1 MKKKIL
7 ALLLTAAMV
16 LSLCACGTKK
26 EASKKESSKEKLTD
40 ITMVLDWTPN
50 TNHTGLYV
58 AKEKG
63 YFKDAGLNVSI
74 IQPPDN
80 GATDLVASGGAEF
93 GVDFQDTLVAAFA
106 SDSPLPVTAV
116 GAILQHNTSGL
127 ISLKKSG
134 IDSPAKLEKHMYA
147 TWDSPIEQAILKNV
161 MAADGG
167 DFSKVN
173 LVSTSVENIVASL
186 NADIDCVWIY
196 YGWDGIKCKQEGLD
210 TNYLPFREMN
220 KTFDYYSPVII
231 ANNEFLKKER
241 NISRRN
247 KIFSKQECRRCGASR
262 GFKFFKIRKTKRG
275 HEANNSFNDHRKRC
289 IQIIPRRSQ
298 NNSYKKHRTQKISLF
313 IFNQLRQ
320 NKTRFNIFSSGGISF
335 RCKGGGNAPHQRIGN
350 PYHGMHPSP
359 RSMQL
364 FM

>member
-7 ALLLTAAMV
+7 ALLLTAAMA

-26 EASKKESSKEKLTD
+26 ENSKEKLTD

-63 YFKDAGLNVSI
+63 YFKAAGLNVSI

-93 GVDFQDTLVAAFA
+93 GVDFQDTLAAAFA

-231 ANNEFLKKER
+231 ANNEFLKKDPDTAKAFMSAVKKGYEFAAE
-241 NISRRN
+241 NSDEAADILLKEAPELDKKLVKASQEYLSGEYISDAESWGKIDPDRWNGFYNWLNDNKLVEN
-247 KIFSKQECRRCGASR
+247 KIEENTGFS
-262 GFKFFKIRKTKRG
+262 
-275 HEANNSFNDHRKRC
+275 NDYL
-289 IQIIPRRSQ
+289 
-298 NNSYKKHRTQKISLF
+298 N
-313 IFNQLRQ
+313 
-320 NKTRFNIFSSGGISF
+320 
-335 RCKGGGNAPHQRIGN
+335 
-350 PYHGMHPSP
+350 
-359 RSMQL
+359 
-364 FM
+364 